1 MIFHLE
7 QVEAAVKA
15 MVSNVEH
22 RAPLADALG
31 ALDGAVKAL
40 RESADEALAAANARI
55 EALEAA
61 IAVLLPAKE
70 AAAPAAPAQGADQQ
84 TAA

>member
-1 MIFHLE
+1 MFHLE
-7 QVEAAVKA
+7 EVKAAVEA

-40 RESADEALAAANARI
+40 KASADEALGAATARI

-70 AAAPAAPAQGADQQ
+70 AAAPAAPAQGTDQQ
-84 TAA
+84 PAA